1 MAGEIFRDPWGIPHL
16 RADSARDLAYV
27 QGRVTAL
34 DRAWQL
40 EVERHR
46 AQGTSAAFLGPEA
59 LSWDC
64 FVRRARLADTAR
76 RCWSE
81 LERTDPET
89 AAWLRAYVDGVNEGL
104 ASGPVPTPDAPT
116 EPAPAPEFARTGLR
130 PGRWEPWT
138 PLAVWLATH
147 ILFAGFPAKLWREH
161 AVAHL
166 GADAVGLFATDG
178 PGTAG
183 SNGWLVAGGRTVTGQ
198 ALIAGDPH
206 RFIEDPGVYQQ
217 IRLSC
222 PEFDVVG
229 LAVPGVPGIAHF
241 GHTGTVAWAITNAMA
256 DYQDLYRERLR
267 RTGAGVEALG
277 PDGTWRRA
285 ARHTETVEVAGEQP
299 VEVEVIETDRGPVV
313 IGGPEGLD
321 GGLPEPGAP
330 PVAIALR
337 HPPRVTGDLGFG
349 ALLPLLRARRVAD
362 VDAAV
367 DRWAEPVN
375 VVLAADTEGGTLHRV
390 AGRVPVRSAANRTR
404 LVAAWEPGHAWQ
416 GWHEPPRAGLTDGV
430 AVMANQRGPATPL
443 GVEFAPPHRADR
455 IAALL
460 AGRER
465 WSAAD
470 LSAIHTDTH
479 LASAAAL
486 LDRLAALD
494 GLSGPAAALR
504 DRLLRWDRRMD
515 ADSADAAAFAA
526 VRGAVVRRLAA
537 HPAFA
542 ALRTPPAY
550 PAVFRP
556 WLALVP
562 RIGYALEHL
571 LRAEELYG
579 IDRPAEVR
587 AALEETAARPPAGT
601 WGDTHRLAPWR
612 ALPPEAPGD
621 EPGLSGDHDCVLC
634 TSSVPGLTDLA
645 ARGPAARYVWD
656 LARRDNSRWVVPLG
670 ACGVPGSAHHR
681 DQQPRWLAGDLV
693 PVVTDWTRLRKE
705 PDRPHRPAAPAEP
718 PHPTD
723 RADPSPATDEP
734 HPPRSP
740 MSDPYAARTAVHEQQ
755 VDGFGRVRV
764 LPLDVTAD
772 VPVLHRWVSEERA
785 VFWGM
790 NGLTEQQVAEIYAHM
805 DTLDTHHAH
814 LVVKDGV
821 PVALLQTYEPAADR
835 VGECYPVQ
843 PGDIGVH
850 LLLAPVEGDAAR
862 PGWTAGLLAALTS
875 FLLLGLDR
883 RRIVVDP
890 DVANAK
896 AIARF
901 LKQGFTAGPEVVLP
915 EVDLPE
921 VHIPEKKSQLAFL
934 TREVAFGG

>member
-1 MAGEIFRDPWGIPHL
+1 MTGEIFRDPWGIPHL
-16 RADSARDLAYV
+16 RADSANDLAHA

-46 AQGTSAAFLGPEA
+46 AQGTTAAFLGPEA
-59 LSWDC
+59 LPWDR

-76 RCWSE
+76 RCWTE

-89 AAWLRAYVDGVNEGL
+89 ADWIRAYVAGVNEGL
-104 ASGPVPTPDAPT
+104 DA
-116 EPAPAPEFARTGLR
+116 ADAPEFARTGLA

-138 PLAVWLATH
+138 PLGVWLATH

-161 AVAHL
+161 ATTHL
-166 GADAVGLFATDG
+166 GEDAVGLFATDG

-183 SNGWLVAGGRTVTGQ
+183 SNGWLVAGERTVTGQ
-198 ALIAGDPH
+198 AVIAGDPH

-277 PDGTWRRA
+277 PDGTWHRA
-285 ARHTETVEVAGEQP
+285 ARHTETVEVAGEEP

-321 GGLPEPGAP
+321 DGVPEPGEP
-330 PVAIALR
+330 PVAVALR

-375 VVLAADTEGGTLHRV
+375 VVLAADTGGGTLHRV

-404 LVAAWEPGHAWQ
+404 LVPAWEPGHEWQ
-416 GWHEPPRAGLTDGV
+416 GWHEAPRAGLTEGV
-430 AVMANQRGPATPL
+430 AVMANQRGPAAPL

-455 IAALL
+455 ITELL
-460 AGRER
+460 GQRTR
-465 WSAAD
+465 WAAAD
-470 LSAIHTDTH
+470 MSALHTDTH

-486 LDRLAALD
+486 LDHLAALD
-494 GLSGPAAALR
+494 GLSAPAAALR
-504 DRLLRWDRRMD
+504 DRLLHWDRRMD
-515 ADSADAAAFAA
+515 ADSADAAAYAA

-556 WLALVP
+556 WLALLP
-562 RIGYALEHL
+562 RIGFALEHL
-571 LRAEELYG
+571 LRAPELYG
-579 IDRPAEVR
+579 VDRPAEVR
-587 AALEETAARPPAGT
+587 AALEEVAEHPPVGT

-612 ALPPEAPGD
+612 ALPPGTPYD

-634 TSSVPGLTDLA
+634 TSPVPGLTDLA

-656 LARRDNSRWVVPLG
+656 LARREDSRWVVPLG
-670 ACGVPGSAHHR
+670 ASGVPGSPHHR
-681 DQQPRWLAGDLV
+681 DQQPLWVAGDLA
-693 PVVTDWTRLRKE
+693 PVITDWHRLREE
-705 PDRPHRPAAPAEP
+705 PAGPGRDTDDHPVNDTDARPTR
-718 PHPTD
+718 
-723 RADPSPATDEP
+723 R
-734 HPPRSP
+734 P
-740 MSDPYAARTAVHEQQ
+740 MSDPYTARTAVHEQL

-764 LPLDVTAD
+764 LPLDATAD
-772 VPVLHRWVSEERA
+772 APLLHPWVSGERA
-785 VFWGM
+785 AFWGM
-790 NGLTEQQVAEIYAHM
+790 NGLTEQQVDEIYAHM
-805 DTLDTHHAH
+805 ATLDTHHAY
-814 LVVKDGV
+814 LVLKDGE
-821 PVALLQTYEPAADR
+821 PVALLQTYEPEADR
-835 VGECYPVQ
+835 VGECYPVL

-850 LLLAPVEGDAAR
+850 LLLAPAAPDGAR
-862 PGWTAGLLAALTS
+862 SGWTAGLLTALTA
-875 FLLLGLDR
+875 FVLLGLDR
-883 RRIVVDP
+883 RRVVVDP
-890 DVANAK
+890 DVANDK
-896 AIARF
+896 AVARF

-915 EVDLPE
+915 EVDLPD
-921 VHIPEKKSQLAFL
+921 VYLPEKKAQLAFL
-934 TREVAFGG
+934 TREVAFGA